1 MYLNN
6 PEYVKIGE
14 KKYKINTDFMVAIEC
29 DAIAR
34 ESSIGEYERALAII
48 YKLFGDEG
56 LNDFENHQK
65 LLELAIKYLSCG
77 EEIKEQKKDE
87 KKDFDYKQ
95 DFRLIK
101 ASFISDYGIDLE
113 KKKMHWWDFYMLLN
127 GLSCSELGNC
137 CILNKIRDIRTRD
150 PKEIKD
156 KKERDKLIEAK
167 KRWALKDEKQPNAKQ
182 RESIEN
188 LKRIIGRM

>member
-1 MYLNN
+1 MNN
-6 PEYVKIGE
+6 PEYAKIGD
-14 KKYKINTDFMVAIEC
+14 KKYKINTDYMIAIEC
-29 DAIAR
+29 DTIAR
-34 ESSIGEYERALAII
+34 DNSIGEYERALAII

-65 LLELAIKYLSCG
+65 LLELGMKYLSCG
-77 EEIKEQKKDE
+77 EGIKKTKKEE
-87 KKDFDYKQ
+87 KRDMDYKQ

-101 ASFISDYGIDLE
+101 ASFVSDYGIDLDN
-113 KKKMHWWDFYMLLN
+113 KKMHWWDFYWLLN
-127 GLSCSELGNC
+127 GLSDSELGNC
-137 CILNKIRDIRTRD
+137 CILNKIREIRRKD

-156 KKERDKLIEAK
+156 KKDRDKLIEAK
-167 KRWALKDEKQPNAKQ
+167 KQWPLKDEKQPNEKQ